1 MSNDEAALIEKL
13 RKIEAL
19 HAGATTVGER
29 VAASEARKR
38 ILARIEAMRATDPP
52 EERKFT
58 IPDPWARRVFNAL
71 ARRYGLLPYR
81 HVGQHRQTIMLR
93 VGPRFLD
100 QTLWPEFNALHAEL
114 HGYLHRV
121 TERVIRETL
130 DASSGEAEEVPAGA
144 LGPGGEKK

>member
-38 ILARIEAMRATDPP
+38 IVARIEAMRATDPP
-52 EERKFT
+52 VERKFT
-58 IPDPWARRVFNAL
+58 IADPWARRVFNAL

-81 HVGQHRQTIMLR
+81 HAGQHRQTIMLR
-93 VGPRFLD
+93 VGLRFLD
-100 QTLWPEFNALHAEL
+100 QTRWPEFMAIHDEL
-114 HGYLHRV
+114 HTYLHQV